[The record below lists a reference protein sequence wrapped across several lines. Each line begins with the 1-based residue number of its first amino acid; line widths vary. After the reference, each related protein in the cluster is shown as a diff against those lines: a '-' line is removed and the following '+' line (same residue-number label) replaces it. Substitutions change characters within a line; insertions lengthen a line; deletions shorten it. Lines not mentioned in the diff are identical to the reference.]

1 MRPGMQASTM
11 LAEPRVAGAQ
21 HYPESVEELMAG
33 RQQHDRRSTVEYDM
47 LPQRE
52 DSSMM
57 DVYPSTE
64 TGSAHDSL
72 SPTKQVQPK
81 HISFELL
88 LPQAPA
94 HKARLP
100 MRVNIYPHDTTDSII
115 TTVKN
120 FYGLYERRGVIF
132 EDRHGNLLIARFE
145 NFEHGMVVYVRV
157 SPEDPDADDYSPD
170 PRQPTV
176 SPRRPRPHLDE
187 AFQMLPP
194 MSHPQ
199 LGHRAGSRAAR
210 QSHSPHPGRG
220 RRSVSASKRMRSVKS
235 RGNSSHGSFGDAHGD
250 GYSDSDGEHSVTSSR
265 RSRKEPLASADISVD
280 NIVEGGRRKRAK
292 FDSSEL
298 PLFVPP
304 QVPMTASMSSVSP
317 QRRVSGN
324 TAGSPYSVNQQTF
337 SYSHPL
343 PSPQSYGQGD
353 ATYMQGLVT
362 PYSTSSGPAQGYRS
376 RTRGSAQHA
385 HYRHSGSGILPTP
398 DTTLASISVISD
410 EDVARQLMRLGD
422 ASNFSTHGR
431 TSTSTLDDALSG
443 KADAASSS
451 DDSSDGSGD
460 EHELPPLPYSMSRM
474 NNLSRAYDEA
484 ESSGEDYEDDR
495 DGSFKGVSDEVAS
508 GEHSHDRGLH
518 GVAKARSVSSK
529 SGKPNKARAHSK
541 SKSKTNGTSK
551 PPMSPTSLPSQSRK
565 ASSASLN
572 FQHQPGVDEEDLS
585 SKPRCQRCRKS
596 KKGCDRQ
603 RPCQRCKDAG
613 IPADGCVSE
622 DEGNGRKGRYGR
634 HMGVSV
640 KKTSISSSTTSMAPP
655 PMHDYSMPVDGMHS
669 GMMSVS
675 MDKNKKRKRS

>member
-1 MRPGMQASTM
+1 MQVSN
-11 LAEPRVAGAQ
+11 LLSEPQVSGLQRF
-21 HYPESVEELMAG
+21 PETVEELIAG
-33 RQQHDRRSTVEYDM
+33 RQYDPRQSAAGYEM
-47 LPQRE
+47 IPLRE

-64 TGSAHDSL
+64 TASAHDSL

-81 HISFELL
+81 HVSFELL
-88 LPQAPA
+88 LPQSPA

-132 EDRHGNLLIARFE
+132 EDRHGNILIARFE

-157 SPEDPDADDYSPD
+157 SPEDPDAEDYSPA
-170 PRQPTV
+170 PRQPTA
-176 SPRRPRPHLDE
+176 SPRRPRPHLEE
-187 AFQMLPP
+187 AFQMPP
-194 MSHPQ
+194 PSINHFVGP
-199 LGHRAGSRAAR
+199 RADSYTGR
-210 QSHSPHPGRG
+210 QSRSPIPGRG
-220 RRSVSASKRMRSVKS
+220 TRSASASKRIRPSLKS
-235 RGNSSHGSFGDAHGD
+235 RGNSSHGSFAEANGDI
-250 GYSDSDGEHSVTSSR
+250 YSDSDGDHGSVTSSR

-304 QVPMTASMSSVSP
+304 QVPMTASLSSVSP
-317 QRRVSGN
+317 QRRISGN

-343 PSPQSYGQGD
+343 PSPQSYGQGESS
-353 ATYMQGLVT
+353 YMQGLVT
-362 PYSTSSGPAQGYRS
+362 PYSTSSGPVQGYRA

-385 HYRHSGSGILPTP
+385 HYRYSGSGGILPTP
-398 DTTLASISVISD
+398 ETTLGSISVISD

-431 TSTSTLDDALSG
+431 TSTSTLDDAFSG

-451 DDSSDGSGD
+451 DESDEGSED
-460 EHELPPLPYSMSRM
+460 ESGLPPLPYNMGRIDTIP
-474 NNLSRAYDEA
+474 RVYDEA
-484 ESSGEDYEDDR
+484 ESSGEDYEDR
-495 DGSFKGVSDEVAS
+495 DDSFKGESDEIVPD
-508 GEHSHDRGLH
+508 EHKDHQHMQL
-518 GVAKARSVSSK
+518 GVVKARSSVSSK
-529 SGKPNKARAHSK
+529 SGKSAKPLTLSK
-541 SKSKTNGTSK
+541 SKVRTNGSSK
-551 PPMSPTSLPSQSRK
+551 PPMSPTSLPSRK
-565 ASSASLN
+565 ASSASIN
-572 FQHQPGVDEEDLS
+572 FQHQLGVDEEDLS

-613 IPADGCVSE
+613 IGAEGCVSE

-640 KKTSISSSTTSMAPP
+640 KKPSTSAATSMAPP
-655 PMHDYSMPVDGMHS
+655 PMHDYSLPVEAFS
-669 GMMSVS
+669 SAS
-675 MDKNKKRKRS
+675 MDKNKKRKR